1 MRIQAHVNP
10 DLDKVK
16 ELILFVAKRSEED
29 PYFGGVKLNKI
40 LFWADVQAFRERNQ
54 SVTRM
59 RYRRLPHGPAPTA
72 LIPALKQLE
81 DEGACHEEQRRLGSL
96 TQKRVVPDREPDLSS
111 IEEWELAYVEAAIR
125 DLWSRTATSARD
137 WSHEFPAYELTREG
151 DYIPMKRMLLRKVRR
166 LTDAEVEFGRRVF
179 EEAGFKE

>member
-1 MRIQAHVNP
+1 MRIQAHTPP

-16 ELILFVAKRSEED
+16 ELILFVAQRSGED

-54 SVTRM
+54 SVTGM
-59 RYRRLPHGPAPTA
+59 RYRRLLHGPAPTA

-81 DEGACHEEQRRLGSL
+81 DEGACHEEQRRLGPL
-96 TQKRVVPDREPDLSS
+96 TQKRVVPDRDPDLSLL
-111 IEEWELAYVEAAIR
+111 EDWERECLEAAIR
-125 DLWSRTATSARD
+125 DLWSHTATSASD
-137 WSHEFPAYELTREG
+137 WSHEFPAYGLTREG
-151 DYIPMKRMLLRKVRR
+151 AYIPMKRMLLRKVRD
-166 LTDAEVEFGRRVF
+166 LTDEEVEFGRRVF